1 MGELIQIITWQSPS
15 EEAGTR
21 NMGIVLHREGLIPLP
36 DGDGGHRKSQGARAS
51 LLGSL
56 PGFLLQS
63 LLLLSPKEIGGRVD
77 LCHRHG
83 NLFDEAGQVYI
94 PFRKT
99 GTFVGAQGDMDL
111 VVHVKPL
118 GMVVQLFS
126 LQGDSCHE
134 AKSPVEVFK
143 MELFEDGI
151 SAFQFIPP
159 HSPQVWQQLVPFLS
173 TQPVCLASLE
183 EREQRCP
190 RAFLSQVK
198 SVPQGLGI

>member
-1 MGELIQIITWQSPS
+1 
-15 EEAGTR
+15 
-21 NMGIVLHREGLIPLP
+21 
-36 DGDGGHRKSQGARAS
+36 
-51 LLGSL
+51 
-56 PGFLLQS
+56 
-63 LLLLSPKEIGGRVD
+63 
-77 LCHRHG
+77 
-83 NLFDEAGQVYI
+83 
-94 PFRKT
+94 
-99 GTFVGAQGDMDL
+99 MDL
-111 VVHVKPL
+111 VVYVKPL

-183 EREQRCP
+183 EGEQRCP